1 MKKYQI
7 YGSGAVL
14 VDTEVVVSDAFMQK
28 DGTEKVVMIL
38 VDQASQAEL
47 FNAFS
52 AYKHPHKSSMSL

>member
-7 YGSGAVL
+7 YSSGAAL

-38 VDQASQAEL
+38 FDKARQAEH
-47 FNAFS
+47 F
-52 AYKHPHKSSMSL
+52 